1 MLMRLMLGGDMMSYW
16 LDKDY
21 SDEEKS
27 ILDDVEKE
35 IENLSEK
42 N

>member
-1 MLMRLMLGGDMMSYW
+1 MMSDYW
-16 LDKDY
+16 LDKEY
-21 SDEEKS
+21 SDKEKS